1 MPQESAGLVE
11 WCCVWPF
18 FATSMCCKDRKK
30 IVIVLLGLDSSGKS
44 TLLAKLRKEK
54 FTSVLPT
61 CGFSCKKWKIQDFA
75 VYVFDLGGRK
85 GFRGIWPHY
94 FAEAYGAIFVLDSND
109 KARFSEA
116 KEELHN
122 AVSNTYLAGKPVL
135 VVANKQGPGSAMR
148 FDDIKFS
155 LRSLEA
161 AHNLAECKCN
171 LQVNFL
177 RTISLVSSFVRSSG
191 RRRCAGW
198 RFPRGSSMAPRDH
211 PAAVQGAARP
221 SRQRLVGSELSAAS
235 SRKQAKKRKAR
246 AHQAHEGFSETP
258 SPKRRDPSLE
268 SGSTI
273 PCGRFALRTRIR
285 KRGCQ
290 LRVPS
295 VDNVLATSRPD
306 CRLKRADKFTAS

>member
-171 LQVNFL
+171 LQSYPQ
-177 RTISLVSSFVRSSG
+177 R
-191 RRRCAGW
+191 
-198 RFPRGSSMAPRDH
+198 
-211 PAAVQGAARP
+211 ARE
-221 SRQRLVGSELSAAS
+221 SRQRSERRERIKLMKASPRLHPPKGEIHLS
-235 SRKQAKKRKAR
+235 KAE
-246 AHQAHEGFSETP
+246 APYPVEDLLSE
-258 SPKRRDPSLE
+258 LE
-268 SGSTI
+268 SGKEAVNYEFHQST
-273 PCGRFALRTRIR
+273 
-285 KRGCQ
+285 
-290 LRVPS
+290 
-295 VDNVLATSRPD
+295 TSLLLPGQIVV
-306 CRLKRADKFTAS
+306 

>member
-18 FATSMCCKDRKK
+18 FATSLCCKDRKK

-116 KEELHN
+116 KEELQN
-122 AVSNTYLAGKPVL
+122 AVSNTYLVGKPVL

-155 LRSLEA
+155 LRPLEA

-171 LQVNFL
+171 LQEGDAALDGDFQEGLQWLLETIQLQYKEL
-177 RTISLVSSFVRSSG
+177 RDRVDKDSSAQR
-191 RRRCAGW
+191 
-198 RFPRGSSMAPRDH
+198 
-211 PAAVQGAARP
+211 ARE
-221 SRQRLVGSELSAAS
+221 SRQRSERRERIKLMKASPRLHPPKGEIHLSKAEAPCPVEDLLSELESV
-235 SRKQAKKRKAR
+235 KEVVDYEF
-246 AHQAHEGFSETP
+246 HQSTT
-258 SPKRRDPSLE
+258 SLLLP
-268 SGSTI
+268 GQI
-273 PCGRFALRTRIR
+273 
-285 KRGCQ
+285 
-290 LRVPS
+290 V
-295 VDNVLATSRPD
+295 V
-306 CRLKRADKFTAS
+306 